1 MATTL
6 KSGEQIA
13 VFMELGF
20 PVDVFTLDSATDG
33 VLNSDYL
40 DGTLIGDDVSPYIQ
54 NLSIA
59 RGRSSQLD
67 QFSAGRCTVEL
78 LNNDRRFDPINES
91 SPYWDPITERTGI
104 LPRRK
109 VTVQLNGIDVY
120 VGRIAD
126 IDVNYDFNNLS
137 TVTVSVVDDFVLLA
151 NAFTSTAF
159 TPTEELSG
167 ARVTSILDRTEIS
180 YPAATRDISTG
191 TTTLGAYQV
200 DANTNA
206 LSYLQQCAEAER
218 GLFFIAA
225 NGDLT
230 FTDRV
235 DSQFVPAIVTTFSDT
250 GSDIPYQSLD
260 VIYGQEFLY
269 NRIQVTRDGGTQQVA
284 DDNASQTEF
293 GISTY
298 ALDNALFASDTQAL
312 ALADSLLSEFSEPRY
327 RFDNIRV
334 NLTGLSNIDRDVV
347 NALEIGD
354 IIEITRTYST
364 GTPAS
369 VTQPYAIE
377 RIAHSLTAGAHVIEF
392 GLRFATLVFQ
402 FILNDA
408 TYGVLDADNALV

>member
-20 PVDVFTLDSATDG
+20 PVNVFTLDSATDG

-40 DGTLIGDDVSPYIQ
+40 DGTLIGDDVSSYIQ
-54 NLSIA
+54 SLSIA

-126 IDVNYDFNNLS
+126 IDVIYDFNNLS
-137 TVTVSVVDDFVLLA
+137 TVTISAADDFVLLA
-151 NAFTSTAF
+151 NTFTSTAF
-159 TPTEELSG
+159 TPTQELSG

-180 YPAATRDISTG
+180 YPATRDISTG
-191 TTTLGAYQV
+191 TSTLGAYQV

-218 GLFFIAA
+218 GLFFVAA

-235 DSQFVPAIVTTFSDT
+235 DSQFVPAVITTFSDA
-250 GSDIPYQSLD
+250 GGGIPYQALD

-284 DDNASQTEF
+284 NDTASQTDF
-293 GISTY
+293 GVSTY
-298 ALDNALFASDTQAL
+298 ALDNALFSSDTQSL
-312 ALADSLLSEFSEPRY
+312 ALADSLLTQFSEPRY
-327 RFDNIRV
+327 RFDNMRV
-334 NLTGLSNIDRDVV
+334 NLTGLSNANRDAV
-347 NALEIGD
+347 NDLEIGD
-354 IIEITRTYST
+354 IIQITRTYST
-364 GTPAS
+364 GTPVS

-377 RIAHSLTAGAHVIEF
+377 RIAHSLTAGTHVVEF
-392 GLRFATLVFQ
+392 GLRFATLVYQ
-402 FILNDA
+402 FILDDV